1 MKYLISDCTMLKDVN
16 TARLARFLIEIS
28 ILRVVYLVA
37 VLLPPLLVML
47 KVGIVINDALRQ
59 ENSWGDSSG
68 CFLSLHQQ
76 PAAKQKQ
83 WLPEVAAV
91 GPWNTS

>member
-1 MKYLISDCTMLKDVN
+1 MPF
-16 TARLARFLIEIS
+16 RLHYVQKRQYRKTGQVQIS

-59 ENSWGDSSG
+59 ENSGEKLLLRGDIMRNAPRMNKTAIMPY
-68 CFLSLHQQ
+68 LLV
-76 PAAKQKQ
+76 PKVK
-83 WLPEVAAV
+83 
-91 GPWNTS
+91 